1 MLRLFYLYVLLF
13 LSVSLVAQAPQA
25 FSYQA
30 VVTTESGEVLQE
42 QAVGVQ
48 VDIVDGDINGPIIYL
63 SLIHI

>member
-1 MLRLFYLYVLLF
+1 MTRVLYLYALMF

-30 VVTTESGEVLQE
+30 IVTSESGEVLQE

-48 VDIVDGDINGPIIYL
+48 VDIVDGDINCLLYTSP
-63 SLIHI
+63 SPRD